1 MASSFRSTVP
11 VFVQVLLWGL
21 FGSLLLLYGP
31 LTWDITVPQEFWIKQ
46 GVVFSSLVIIYYF
59 NVGMLVPK
67 LLFAGRTFQYIL
79 AIIAIVVLF
88 LLLNEWLEKVLHL
101 RELMEKAFNKPH
113 RVERNRWL
121 PFNGFLFLLAVTV
134 LGIGTSIKSIQKTQH
149 DNELR
154 LLLEQQKTATEL
166 SFLKAQINPHFFF
179 NTLNNIYALTLIDVE
194 KSRQALHKLSRMMRY
209 LLYET
214 QNDTTLLS
222 KEISFI
228 KDYIELMKLR
238 LNDNI
243 SVLFEEPAPL
253 NDKAVS
259 PMLFLPYV
267 ENAFKHGI
275 SSLQNGHIFIFIRQK
290 EHSIQLEVIN
300 TVYGEKPVPLD
311 EGSGIGLTN
320 TRRRLDLVY
329 PEKYVLKSGKTEDGN
344 EYKVK
349 LKINLE

>member
-1 MASSFRSTVP
+1 MASSFRSTFP
-11 VFVQVLLWGL
+11 LFLQVLLWGL

-31 LTWDITVPQEFWIKQ
+31 LTWDVVVPQQFWIKQ
-46 GVVFSSLVIIYYF
+46 GLVFITLIIIYYF
-59 NVGMLVPK
+59 NAGALVPQ
-67 LLFAGRTFQYIL
+67 LLFTGRTFRYIL
-79 AIIAIVVLF
+79 AILGIIIVF
-88 LLLNEWLEKVLHL
+88 LIFHEWLEKFLHL
-101 RELMEKAFNKPH
+101 REAMEKAFNKPH
-113 RVERNRWL
+113 KVEKNRWL
-121 PFNGFLFLLAVTV
+121 PFNGFLFLQIVTV
-134 LGIGTSIKSIQKTQH
+134 LGIGTSVKSIQKTQH
-149 DNELR
+149 DTELR
-154 LLLEQQKTATEL
+154 LQLEQQKTATEL

-214 QNDTTLLS
+214 QNDSTLLS

-238 LNDNI
+238 LNENI
-243 SVLFEEPAPL
+243 TVLFEEPVPL
-253 NDKAVS
+253 NDKPVS

-275 SSLQNGHIFIFIRQK
+275 SSVQNGHIFIFIRQN
-290 EHSIQLEVIN
+290 EQSIQLEVVN
-300 TVYGEKPVPLD
+300 TIYEEKPVPLD
-311 EGSGIGLTN
+311 EGNGIGLTN

-329 PEKYVLKSGKTEDGN
+329 PDKYVLKSGETEDGN

-349 LKINLE
+349 LKIDLG